1 MKPRKKRN
9 RRPKYKERV
18 CQGFLLLQQ
27 NNRTWRKCKTKT
39 KKKQKAGS
47 YGKILLSCITLI
59 REVSLNKHFCFLYYF
74 SFQVDVTQKTHTLFL
89 CQRTRTPFLHT
100 PSPCFPCLQACKSGH
115 SFPMQGLNSN
125 FVMKL
130 VETIYFQI
138 YESDQNWADH
148 AVAFICWDVIMNQWS
163 IVFYL
168 QPEIVITEKC
178 LWFLYVWHCSICA

>member
-1 MKPRKKRN
+1 LNTEKEEKMKPRKKRN

-74 SFQVDVTQKTHTLFL
+74 SF
-89 CQRTRTPFLHT
+89 
-100 PSPCFPCLQACKSGH
+100 
-115 SFPMQGLNSN
+115 
-125 FVMKL
+125 
-130 VETIYFQI
+130 
-138 YESDQNWADH
+138 
-148 AVAFICWDVIMNQWS
+148 
-163 IVFYL
+163 
-168 QPEIVITEKC
+168 
-178 LWFLYVWHCSICA
+178 

>member
-1 MKPRKKRN
+1 MWDTTKKDENIKSRKKETEDQRKCLSGVSLVPIYRDTRIDLNTEKEEKMKPRKKRN

-74 SFQVDVTQKTHTLFL
+74 SF
-89 CQRTRTPFLHT
+89 
-100 PSPCFPCLQACKSGH
+100 
-115 SFPMQGLNSN
+115 
-125 FVMKL
+125 
-130 VETIYFQI
+130 
-138 YESDQNWADH
+138 
-148 AVAFICWDVIMNQWS
+148 
-163 IVFYL
+163 
-168 QPEIVITEKC
+168 
-178 LWFLYVWHCSICA
+178 